1 MAATRR
7 KDLVEFIERAVKRNP
22 ALKEHYAQRLKG
34 GGQPRVLEAL
44 EAPATAADLP
54 ALLAQA
60 PDKVLETIVSEERP
74 VLFIEKNGL
83 NFTDMTVIGIEAQQL
98 VDQSKTFRAIP
109 EGLLGRVGR
118 IDLID
123 FPGGA
128 PFAGTG
134 WLVDAGII
142 VTNRH
147 VAEVFARRQ
156 GSAFVFRQGAN
167 GAPVGAAWDTG
178 HLRDETVAGLRRP
191 VAEVLYIEPPDGPN
205 DIAFLRLAS
214 TGPGDELPPFEI
226 APADASEHTLVFTL
240 GYPAKASQ
248 TRIPDQDLMQ
258 RLYLGKYDVKRFA
271 PGFIIPLRLGRTAHD
286 CTTLG
291 GNSGS
296 VVADMKTGK
305 VLGLHFSGIYK
316 EANLAV
322 PASELR
328 RYVSQKLWN
337 QPLVIE
343 TAPRPVAPVAPVA
356 ALQSAIAGPDGSVS
370 ITVPLTITVSLGG
383 AAVAAAQGGRQAQEQ
398 AASVEAA
405 VEAFWAQRSK
415 DVIAARVGY
424 FEENGEIGDTPCIA
438 VSVAPQA
445 LEALRTRGPQT
456 FQGYP
461 VTWAPATVEEQ
472 IDSLMDLEAAGHPNA
487 YDDDA
492 RTGSKFELKPV
503 SEPMTVRAH
512 LSPEFGFDELA
523 AFMSEASNS
532 WVSAIYEFR
541 GRAIRDLMAERI
553 RNGTKIRLAA
563 DFKTFV
569 DPEEGDELVF
579 DAKKDFA
586 SWARRFPGK
595 FERIAVPAGGTG
607 LIQQAYHIKVT
618 VRDDDTF
625 WLSSGNWKNSSSQPI
640 VSDEQ
645 RANFAAQD
653 LGGNREW
660 HVIVKSPTLADRF
673 RNHILQDMK
682 RSHDL
687 GAGEE
692 PVKSKDREPL
702 VDIPEGVLELLEA
715 PSDTRRPPARLLE
728 PLKVVDEIRATPLL
742 TPDEEGAIYSK
753 AVLKLIRSAE
763 RSLLFQIPYIGMPK
777 NPREHRGFIDD
788 LIGELTEKLVSLP
801 DARVLLR
808 GGKSRGKEFSDPAHA
823 AFFFKSKGVDIARR
837 VKSIVDHHTKGMVVD
852 GKRVL
857 VGSHNWSGMGVSTNR
872 DASLIFENKDLAGYF
887 ADAFQIDWDRA
898 DRITPKKFVKP
909 AKKDDESPV
918 LMVAD
923 TEAPERPGY
932 RRMRLSDYLAMLDD

>member
-1 MAATRR
+1 MAGMRR
-7 KDLVEFIERAVKRNP
+7 KELVEFIERALKRNP
-22 ALKEHYAQRLKG
+22 ALQEQYAQRLKG
-34 GGQPRVLEAL
+34 GGKPRVLEAL

-54 ALLAQA
+54 ALLAEA

-74 VLFIEKNGL
+74 VLFVEKDGL
-83 NFTDMTVIGIEAQQL
+83 NFTDMEVIGIEAQQL
-98 VDQSKTFRAIP
+98 VDQSKTFRAVP

-128 PFAGTG
+128 QFAGTG
-134 WLVDAGII
+134 WLVDAGIV

-156 GSAFVFRQGAN
+156 GSAFVFRQGSN

-191 VAEVLYIEPPDGPN
+191 VAEVLYIEPADGPN

-214 TGPGDELPPFEI
+214 TGAGDELPPFEI
-226 APADASEHTLVFTL
+226 APGDASEHTLVFTL

-248 TRIPDQDLMQ
+248 TRIPDQDLMK

-271 PGFIIPLRLGRTAHD
+271 PGFIIAPRLGRTAHD

-305 VLGLHFSGIYK
+305 VVGLHFSGIYK

-328 RYVSQKLWN
+328 LYVSQKRWN
-337 QPLVIE
+337 QPPVIE
-343 TAPRPVAPVAPVA
+343 TAPRPLAPVG
-356 ALQSAIAGPDGSVS
+356 ALQSAVAGPDGSVS

-383 AAVAAAQGGRQAQEQ
+383 AAAAAAQGRPQAQ

-472 IDSLMDLEAAGHPNA
+472 MESLMDLEAAGHPNA

-523 AFMSEASNS
+523 AFMSKDSNS

-541 GRAIRDLMAERI
+541 GSAIRDLMAERI
-553 RNGTKIRLAA
+553 RKGTKISLAA
-563 DFKTFV
+563 DFRTFV
-569 DPEEGDELVF
+569 DPDPNDDLVF

-640 VSDEQ
+640 ISDEQ
-645 RANFAAQD
+645 RENFAAQD

-692 PVKSKDREPL
+692 PVKSKDRDPL
-702 VDIPEGVLELLEA
+702 VDIPEGVLEVLEA
-715 PSDTRRPPARLLE
+715 PEVRRPPARLLK
-728 PLKVVDEIRATPLL
+728 PLDVDGEIRATPLL

-872 DASLIFENKDLAGYF
+872 DASLIFDNKDLAGYF

-898 DRITPKKFVKP
+898 ARITPRKFVKP
-909 AKKDDESPV
+909 PKEDDESPV

-932 RRMRLSDYLAMLDD
+932 RRMRLSDYLAMIDD